1 MYMIRGLAHLV
12 YDFASNIALLQT
24 SGVFNIIQYLVKIH
38 SKKPRNLHN
47 YHALFDLSEN
57 KQNSLIRK
65 RLIYQVINRKF
76 QGLILKS

>member
-1 MYMIRGLAHLV
+1 MYIIRGSAHLV

-24 SGVFNIIQYLVKIH
+24 SGVFNILQYLVKIH
-38 SKKPRNLHN
+38 SKKPRKLHN

-65 RLIYQVINRKF
+65 RLIYQVINTKF
-76 QGLILKS
+76 QRVIL